1 MTYVSSET
9 NRVSRIKHRI
19 AIFLTILCGSL
30 MTFFIFAY
38 AWKTTV
44 KEYRETF
51 RYDATIR
58 NNLIIE
64 YLDAQLLEL
73 DALRRFIEGETH
85 LDKNSFQ
92 AFVKP
97 MLERKGV
104 QAVEWIP
111 RVALNRRAEM
121 EAAAE
126 REGMGGYRIRE
137 RAPDGKLISAAQRD
151 FFYPVYYVEPLLGNE
166 KVIGFDLSSNKQR
179 YDAIHAAL
187 QSGRP
192 QATSRVTLVQ
202 EKGRQF
208 GFLVF
213 APVRTQAK
221 QIDGFALEVFRAG
234 DMLENAIKQTK
245 TIDLNTTLEDLSA
258 PLEEKTLHK
267 WVPNSRSTKSRI
279 FNFDTSFFPLLEQDR
294 IIEFAGRNWNIHVSA
309 TPGYSSDKI
318 SVWFLAILP
327 TGLLIT
333 TLLTLY
339 VNGLLTHRE
348 RAEILVQ
355 ERTEHLTEANDKLE
369 IYIAELKKSEENLQ
383 SQTTILEHEMTER
396 MKAQEQAESAN
407 RAKSQ
412 FLANMSHEIRT
423 PLNGVVGMAHLL
435 AMTELTEEQLG
446 YVESLKVSGSNL
458 VSLINDILDLSK
470 IEAGKVEIELSPFSL
485 HNSIKEVV
493 QTQHSAILK
502 KGLSLDVN
510 VSGDIPHVLMGD
522 QLRVKQVLV
531 NLLGNAVKFT
541 ARGGIIISAQVREQ
555 HESTILIQIVVC
567 DTGIGISTEHHDKIF
582 QPFVQEDGSTTRQF
596 GGTGLGLTISRRL
609 VELMGGN
616 ISVESTQGVGSSF
629 KVALPFSLIKDS
641 STTEAV
647 FEKVTYVLDG
657 LPQRILLV
665 EDDQINIA
673 YGSNLLRKLGHD
685 VIVVENGSACMSA
698 LENSTF
704 DLVLMDI
711 QMPVM
716 NGEEALREI
725 RKKEQVTGFHQ
736 PVIALTAYS
745 LRGER
750 ERFLSEGF
758 DGYVSKPLTTDDLVY
773 EMKRVTG
780 ITQSSK

>member
-1 MTYVSSET
+1 MANIRLET
-9 NRVSRIKHRI
+9 TNASKIKHRI
-19 AIFLTILCGSL
+19 AISLTILSGIL
-30 MTFFIFAY
+30 LTFFIFAY
-38 AWKTTV
+38 AWKTSV
-44 KEYRETF
+44 SEYRERF
-51 RYDATIR
+51 RYDVAIR
-58 NNLIIE
+58 SNSIME

-73 DALRRFIEGETH
+73 DALRRFIEGTTRF
-85 LDKNSFQ
+85 DRNSFR

-111 RVALNRRAEM
+111 RVDSNKRAEM

-126 REGMGGYRIRE
+126 REGMVGYRIRE
-137 RAPDGKLISAAQRD
+137 RAPDGELISAALRD
-151 FFYPVYYVEPLLGNE
+151 FYYPVFYVEPLLGND
-166 KVIGFDLSSNKQR
+166 KAVGFDLYSNKQR
-179 YDAIHAAL
+179 HDAIYAAL

-192 QATSRVTLVQ
+192 QATSRVTLIQ
-202 EKGRQF
+202 EKGKQF

-213 APVRTQAK
+213 VPVRRQTQK
-221 QIDGFALEVFRAG
+221 IDGFALEVFRAG

-245 TIDLNTTLEDLSA
+245 TIELNTVLEDLSA
-258 PLEEKTLHK
+258 PLEEKTLHR
-267 WVPNSRSTKSRI
+267 WVPNTRSAKAGI
-279 FNFDTSFFPLLEQDR
+279 FSFEAFLFPTLDHDH
-294 IIEFAGRNWNIHVSA
+294 IIEFAGRRWNIHVSA

-318 SVWFLAILP
+318 SLWFLVILP

-348 RAEILVQ
+348 RAEVLVQ
-355 ERTEHLTEANDKLE
+355 ERTGHLTQANNKLE
-369 IYIAELKKSEENLQ
+369 IYISELKKSEENLN
-383 SQTTILEHEMTER
+383 SQAEILEHEMTER

-435 AMTELTEEQLG
+435 AMTGLTEEQRG

-493 QTQHSAILK
+493 LTQQSAILK
-502 KGLSLDVN
+502 KGLSLDMN
-510 VSGDIPHVLMGD
+510 VSEDVPHNLMGD
-522 QLRVKQVLV
+522 QLRVKQVLF

-541 ARGGIIISAQVREQ
+541 AQGGITISAQVLEQ
-555 HESTILIQIVVC
+555 HDSSILIEIEVC
-567 DTGIGISTEHHDKIF
+567 DTGIGISAEFHDKIF
-582 QPFVQEDGSTTRQF
+582 LPFAQEDGSTTRNF

-609 VELMGGN
+609 VELMGGS
-616 ISVESTQGVGSSF
+616 ISVESTPGVGSCF
-629 KVALPFSLIKDS
+629 KATLPFSLIPDLL
-641 STTEAV
+641 TADAV
-647 FEKVTYVLDG
+647 SQNATDTWDG
-657 LPQRILLV
+657 LPQRILFV
-665 EDDQINIA
+665 EDDPINII
-673 YGSNLLRKLGHD
+673 YGSTLLRKLGHD
-685 VIVVENGSACMSA
+685 VIVVENGSACLSC

-704 DLVLMDI
+704 DLVFMDI
-711 QMPVM
+711 QMPVT

-725 RKKEQVTGFHQ
+725 RQKEQVTGSHQ
-736 PVIALTAYS
+736 LVIALTAYS

-758 DGYVSKPLTTDDLVY
+758 DGYVSKPLAIDELIY
-773 EMKRVTG
+773 EMKRVIGTRG
-780 ITQSSK
+780 